1 MQTANWLKANRR
13 KAIGAVIVTVGIVGF
28 LLARPGTS
36 GRADTNSK
44 TMTVATIQ
52 VVREDLSHQMAV
64 QGEFRPFQEIDLHPK
79 VAGFLE
85 KMNVDIGDTVKQGQ
99 LIAVIEVPEL
109 QDDLV
114 RADAVVKRS
123 EQDVIRDEAAYEE
136 ARLANQRL
144 MAAAKAQP
152 NLIAQQDLD
161 VVHARERVIAST
173 LASAR
178 EQVQVAGADVRKL
191 KTMLGF
197 SRIVAPFSGVITRRN
212 ADPGQMIQAGTAS
225 STQATPLVRLSQMDR
240 LRLVFPVSMSYV
252 SRVKLGDEVEV
263 RVESPSKILRAKISR
278 FTHKVE
284 TATRAMDVE
293 VDVEN
298 SDLSLIAGMYA
309 SVLLTL
315 EHHDRALSVP
325 VQAVTRGESPSVL
338 VINSRQ
344 ELEERRVKLGLET
357 PTSIEIVEGL
367 KEGDSVVLGSRTL
380 FKPGQKVEA
389 KTTVARNDKD
399 Q

>member
-13 KAIGAVIVTVGIVGF
+13 KAIGAIIVTVGIVGF

-315 EHHDRALSVP
+315 EHHDRVLSVP

-389 KTTVARNDKD
+389 KTTAARNDKD

>member
-315 EHHDRALSVP
+315 EHHDRVLSVP